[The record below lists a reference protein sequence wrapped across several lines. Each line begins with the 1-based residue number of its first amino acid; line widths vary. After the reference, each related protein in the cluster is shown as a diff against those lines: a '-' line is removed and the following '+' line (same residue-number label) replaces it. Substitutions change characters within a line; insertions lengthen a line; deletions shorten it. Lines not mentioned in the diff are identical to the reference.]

1 MQQHTDNISSALL
14 SHALREEMQHL
25 GNREIKI
32 RPQHNIPPCQSKE
45 KLGGEKNNNIIVL
58 GGLVLPLVWDDIQS
72 NVRHNGMACSEIMR
86 GQIGD
91 FQINDHIS
99 IIMQHSGLLV
109 TPARAIIHHS
119 MESYLHH
126 LMCINVLNREIVNF
140 SIRMTCIQTLWK
152 T

>member
-1 MQQHTDNISSALL
+1 
-14 SHALREEMQHL
+14 MQHL
-25 GNREIKI
+25 GNGEIKI
-32 RPQHNIPPCQSKE
+32 RPQHNMPPCQSEE
-45 KLGGEKNNNIIVL
+45 KLGVRGDNNNIIVL

-91 FQINDHIS
+91 FQINVHIS
-99 IIMQHSGLLV
+99 IIMQRSGLLV

-119 MESYLHH
+119 LDSYLHH

-140 SIRMTCIQTLWK
+140 SIRMSCIQTLWK

>member
-1 MQQHTDNISSALL
+1 MLT
-14 SHALREEMQHL
+14 
-25 GNREIKI
+25 
-32 RPQHNIPPCQSKE
+32 
-45 KLGGEKNNNIIVL
+45 
-58 GGLVLPLVWDDIQS
+58 LVWDDIQS

-91 FQINDHIS
+91 FQINDKHYHAAQWAVS
-99 IIMQHSGLLV
+99 H
-109 TPARAIIHHS
+109 TRTRHHS
-119 MESYLHH
+119 SYSLDSYLHH